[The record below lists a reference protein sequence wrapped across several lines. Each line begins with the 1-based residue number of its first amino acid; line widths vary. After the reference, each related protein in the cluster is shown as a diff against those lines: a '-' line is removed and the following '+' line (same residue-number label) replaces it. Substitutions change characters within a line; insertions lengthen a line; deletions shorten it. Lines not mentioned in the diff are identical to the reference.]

1 MAVSTAEESSFRDP
15 AGQVII
21 ENGTVLRQLNS
32 VYMAEYRYLMSSGLY
47 GELAGKG
54 LLIPHTEMKAQGNVT
69 TIIPERVKFISYP
82 YEWCFS
88 MLKEAALSTLEI
100 NRIAL
105 SHNMLLKDASA
116 YNMQWHNG
124 KMTLIDTL
132 SFMRYDGS
140 EPWVAYRQFIEHFLA
155 PLLLMKHRD
164 ASLVKLLEVHLD
176 GIPINLAVKLLP
188 GWLRLKPS
196 LMMHLYAQ
204 NLAPSGKRVWHDVK
218 MPRRNLEALL
228 DSLEGLVR
236 GLGYKPKSAWSEY
249 DQCSYTHKA
258 EESKMRLVSAMVHL
272 LPYVQRGTLCD
283 LGANIGIYSSLA
295 KIEGYKMVVAI
306 DKDHDCVE
314 YGYSYTARKLNIL
327 PLVFDITNPSPA
339 IGWEGKERKSL
350 LDRLQVDTIMAL
362 ALIHH
367 LCIGNNTP
375 VGRVASMLA
384 GHCKNLIIEFVPPED
399 PKAQLLAGSRV
410 FPPYTRELFELEFG
424 KHFDI
429 VNRADIED
437 SFRSIYLMR
446 RNGR

>member
-1 MAVSTAEESSFRDP
+1 VAVSPVLEEGSFRDP

-116 YNMQWHNG
+116 YNMQWHSG

-140 EPWVAYRQFIEHFLA
+140 EPWVAYRQFIEHFLV

-164 ASLVKLLEVHLD
+164 ASLVKLLEVHLG
-176 GIPINLAVKLLP
+176 GIPVNLAVKLLP

-204 NLAPSGKRVWHDVK
+204 NFAPSGKRVWHDVK
-218 MPRRNLEALL
+218 MPRHNLEALL

-236 GLGYKPKSAWSEY
+236 GLGYKPKSEWSGYES
-249 DQCSYTHKA
+249 CSYTQKA
-258 EESKMRLVSAMVHL
+258 YNNKYMIVGKILEGI
-272 LPYVQRGTLCD
+272 PGNTLCD
-283 LGANIGIYSSLA
+283 IGANVGDYSNLA
-295 KIEGYKMVVAI
+295 SADYDFVVIAV
-306 DKDHDCVE
+306 DRDHDCVE
-314 YGYSYTARKLNIL
+314 YMLKTHYGFLG
-327 PLVFDITNPSPA
+327 LVADITNPSPA
-339 IGWEGKERKSL
+339 IGWESKERKSL

-384 GHCKNLIIEFVPPED
+384 GHCKNLIIEFVPLED
-399 PKAQLLAGSRV
+399 PKAQLLASGRV
-410 FPPYTRELFELEFG
+410 FPPYTRELFEVEFG

-437 SFRSIYLMR
+437 SLRSIYLMR
-446 RNGR
+446 RDGR